1 MDITPTPT
9 PTPTPLPV
17 YQEQLDTLITNQS
30 ELLEGVLT
38 ISDNQAVIFN
48 ILIVICGILIFF
60 VVAKLLQCASK
71 FFNSLF

>member
-30 ELLEGVLT
+30 ELLEGVLA
-38 ISDNQAVIFN
+38 ISDNQAVINN
-48 ILIVICGILIFF
+48 ILIAICGILIFF
-60 VVAKLLQCASK
+60 VVVKLFQSASK